1 MSDDDASALKND
13 IVDDSKQTY
22 RFKQIEEEGNDPA
35 KSFQKVN
42 PEGESSGGGGG
53 GTETGGAEAGGE
65 AGAPTLKE
73 KAKPDSDYVRP
84 SQKGLKKAS
93 DYPFGEDV
101 TGRLENNRSIKSDM
115 SITPKFAG
123 GSVFSLESISKG
135 LVPKLDNYLKS
146 LKQEKQELLSENN
159 NKSMMDETNILE

>member
-1 MSDDDASALKND
+1 
-13 IVDDSKQTY
+13 
-22 RFKQIEEEGNDPA
+22 
-35 KSFQKVN
+35 
-42 PEGESSGGGGG
+42 
-53 GTETGGAEAGGE
+53 
-65 AGAPTLKE
+65 
-73 KAKPDSDYVRP
+73 
-84 SQKGLKKAS
+84 
-93 DYPFGEDV
+93 
-101 TGRLENNRSIKSDM
+101 M